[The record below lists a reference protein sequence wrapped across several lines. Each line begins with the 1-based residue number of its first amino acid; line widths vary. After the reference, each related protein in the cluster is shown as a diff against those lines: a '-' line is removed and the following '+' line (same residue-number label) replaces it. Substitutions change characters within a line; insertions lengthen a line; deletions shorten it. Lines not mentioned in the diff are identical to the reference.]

1 MDRRKMA
8 LECLEVE
15 RIGYSVLDFLREQ
28 GAVSPWGTWWR
39 LQVEELGRAR
49 YQIRDGK
56 ENKMAKKNVL
66 TPEVR
71 TDAEK
76 MIEAGR
82 DPKQIQAYL
91 AEHGSKN
98 PSAHLYAIKNSM
110 KKKAGTE
117 LDSGHPKI
125 KQKEELAGFVPMV
138 PEKKKTVAFNGKEFE
153 KMEGPSPT
161 CCQPARPSGVT
172 VPDQLP
178 EKKPRTSV
186 LRIREADGMIGTW
199 RRTLENAIVFT
210 GRESQ
215 KIILTAEEWMVITA
229 ELPNVMELFG
239 VKEAGAGYNGIRG
252 KDE

>member
-1 MDRRKMA
+1 MDRRRVA
-8 LECLEVE
+8 LDCLEVE
-15 RIGYSVLDFLREQ
+15 RLGYSVLDFLREQ
-28 GAVSPWGTWWR
+28 GAISPWGTWWR

-56 ENKMAKKNVL
+56 ESKMAKKNVL

-82 DPKQIQAYL
+82 DPKQIQVYL

-110 KKKAGTE
+110 KKKAGTK

-125 KQKEELAGFVPMV
+125 KQEGELAGFEPFV
-138 PEKKKTVAFNGKEFE
+138 PEKKTVTFGGKEFE
-153 KMEGPSPT
+153 KMERPSPT
-161 CCQPARPSGVT
+161 CCQPAKPSGVT

-178 EKKPRTSV
+178 EEKPKRPAI
-186 LRIREADGMIGTW
+186 RIREADGAVGTW
-199 RRTLENAIVFT
+199 RNTSERFVSFKMPARGPEDED
-210 GRESQ
+210 RE
-215 KIILTAEEWMVITA
+215 IELTAEEWLAISA
-229 ELPNVMELFG
+229 ELPNVLELFRI
-239 VKEAGAGYNGIRG
+239 KEARA
-252 KDE
+252 

>member
-28 GAVSPWGTWWR
+28 GAISPWGTWWR

-49 YQIRDGK
+49 YQIRNGK

-82 DPKQIQAYL
+82 DPKQIQTYL

-98 PSAHLYAIKNSM
+98 PSAHLYAIRNSM
-110 KKKAGTE
+110 KKKAE
-117 LDSGHPKI
+117 P
-125 KQKEELAGFVPMV
+125 KQKDELAGFEPFV
-138 PEKKKTVAFNGKEFE
+138 PEKKTVTFGGKEFE
-153 KMEGPSPT
+153 KMDKPSPT
-161 CCQPARPSGVT
+161 CCQPAKPSGVT

-178 EKKPRTSV
+178 EEKPKRPAI
-186 LRIREADGMIGTW
+186 RIREADGAVGTW
-199 RRTLENAIVFT
+199 RNTSERFISFKMPARGPEDEDQEI
-210 GRESQ
+210 E
-215 KIILTAEEWMVITA
+215 LTAEEWLAISA
-229 ELPNVMELFG
+229 ELPNVLELFRI
-239 VKEAGAGYNGIRG
+239 KEARA
-252 KDE
+252 

>member
-28 GAVSPWGTWWR
+28 GAISPWGTWWR

-98 PSAHLYAIKNSM
+98 PSAHLYAIKNSV
-110 KKKAGTE
+110 KKKAGTG
-117 LDSGHPKI
+117 LDSGHPGI
-125 KQKEELAGFVPMV
+125 KQKDELAGFEPFV
-138 PEKKKTVAFNGKEFE
+138 PEKKTVAFNGKEFE
-153 KMEGPSPT
+153 KTEGPSPT

-178 EKKPRTSV
+178 EKKPSFK
-186 LRIREADGMIGTW
+186 IREAEGASGVW
-199 RRTLENAIVFT
+199 RNNGNGWITYTHNGEQTKMRVED
-210 GRESQ
+210 
-215 KIILTAEEWMVITA
+215 WMVILT
-229 ELPNVMELFG
+229 EFPNVMELFG
-239 VKEAGAGYNGIRG
+239 VKEAGTGYNGIRG
-252 KDE
+252 KGE

>member
-56 ENKMAKKNVL
+56 ENKMAKKNNVL

-76 MIEAGR
+76 MIAEGR
-82 DPKQIQAYL
+82 DPKTIQIYL
-91 AEHGSKN
+91 ADHGSKN
-98 PSAHLYAIKNSM
+98 PSAHLYAIKNGM
-110 KKKAGTE
+110 KKKAQ
-117 LDSGHPKI
+117 
-125 KQKEELAGFVPMV
+125 QKDELAGFVPMDLKKKK
-138 PEKKKTVAFNGKEFE
+138 PEKVTFNGKEFE
-153 KMEGPSPT
+153 KMEKPSPT

-178 EKKPRTSV
+178 EEKRPFKV
-186 LRIREADGMIGTW
+186 IEAEGVSGTW
-199 RRTLENAIVFT
+199 RYDGSCLLKYKTPGHEITMMVENWLA
-210 GRESQ
+210 
-215 KIILTAEEWMVITA
+215 MTA
-229 ELPNVMELFG
+229 ELPNALALFG
-239 VKEAGAGYNGIRG
+239 IKEAGA
-252 KDE
+252 